1 MLFFCRKL
9 QEKGTETMKFDDVR
23 QGLTYDDVLLVP
35 QYSEVVGMQIDIKTH
50 LTKNIVLNIP
60 IVSAAMDTVTESKM
74 AIALAREGGLGFIHK
89 NMSIED
95 QAHEV
100 DLVKKNESGMITHP
114 IVLKGEHT
122 VKEAAEIMENYKIS
136 GLPIVDDNNVL
147 QGIITN
153 RDVKYLK
160 IDDTPVSK
168 VMTKM
173 PLLTA
178 PQGTTLDEA
187 KEILWE
193 NRIEKL
199 PIVDK
204 ENHLIG
210 LLTSKD
216 IDNAKN
222 FPNACKDSH
231 GRLRCGAAVGVGPD
245 TMDRVRALV
254 AAGVDIITVDS
265 AHGDSKN
272 VINIVKE
279 IRKEFPQLDLVAGN
293 IVTAEAAK
301 HLIDAG
307 VNAVKVGIGPGSI
320 CTTRIVAGVGVPQI
334 TAVGD
339 VYEYCKS
346 RGISVIAD
354 GGIKQSGDI
363 VKALAAGGDC
373 VMLGSMLAGCT
384 EAPGDEVI
392 FSGRKFKVYV
402 GMGSLA
408 AMKRGSADRYFQ
420 NKNTQAKKLVPEGI
434 EGRVP
439 FKGALSD
446 TIYQLCGGIRSGM
459 GYCGCKDIET
469 LKENA
474 KFMRITAAGLKESHP
489 HDVNITVEAPNY
501 FKE

>member
-1 MLFFCRKL
+1 
-9 QEKGTETMKFDDVR
+9 MKFDDVR

-74 AIALAREGGLGFIHK
+74 AIALAREGGIGFIHK

-100 DLVKKNESGMITHP
+100 DLVKKNEAGMITNP

-122 VKEAAEIMENYKIS
+122 VKEAYELMENYRIS
-136 GLPIVDDNNVL
+136 GLPVVDDSNIL
-147 QGIITN
+147 KGIITN
-153 RDVKYLK
+153 RDMKYIQ
-160 IDDTPVSK
+160 IDDTLVSK

-173 PLLTA
+173 PLVCA
-178 PQGTTLDEA
+178 KVGTTLEEA
-187 KEILWE
+187 KKILAKHK
-193 NRIEKL
+193 IEKL
-199 PIVDK
+199 PIVD
-204 ENHLIG
+204 EFNHLMG
-210 LLTSKD
+210 LITSKD
-216 IDNAKN
+216 IDNVKQ
-222 FPNACKDSH
+222 FPNACKDNK

-245 TMDRVRALV
+245 TIERVRALV
-254 AAGVDIITVDS
+254 NAGVDIITVDS

-279 IRKEFPQLDLVAGN
+279 IRKEFPNLDLCAGN
-293 IVTAEAAK
+293 IVTKEAAK

-307 VNAVKVGIGPGSI
+307 VDVVKVGIGPGSI
-320 CTTRIVAGVGVPQI
+320 CTTRIIAGVGVPQI
-334 TAVGD
+334 SAVGD
-339 VYEYCKS
+339 VYEYCKDK
-346 RGISVIAD
+346 GVCVIAD

-373 VMLGSMLAGCT
+373 VMLGSMLAGCE
-384 EAPGDEVI
+384 EAPGEEVI
-392 FSGRKFKVYV
+392 YSGRKFKVYV

-439 FKGALSD
+439 YKGELSD

-459 GYCGCKDIET
+459 GYCGCKNINE

-474 KFMRITAAGLKESHP
+474 KFIRITASGLKESHP
-489 HDVNITVEAPNY
+489 HDVDITVEAPNY
-501 FKE
+501 FKD

>member
-1 MLFFCRKL
+1 
-9 QEKGTETMKFDDVR
+9 MKFDDVR

-35 QYSEVVGMQIDIKTH
+35 QYSEVVGMQIDIKTK
-50 LTKNIVLNIP
+50 LTKNITLNIP

-89 NMSIED
+89 NMSIEE

-100 DLVKKNESGMITHP
+100 DLVKKNESGMITNP

-122 VKEAAEIMENYKIS
+122 VKEAANLMETYRIS
-136 GLPIVDDNNVL
+136 GLPVVDDDNIL
-147 QGIITN
+147 KGIITN
-153 RDVKYLK
+153 RDMKYLAL
-160 IDDTPVSK
+160 DNTLVSN

-173 PLLTA
+173 PLVTA
-178 PQGTTLDEA
+178 KVGTTLDEA
-187 KEILWE
+187 KKILWE
-193 NRIEKL
+193 NKIEKL
-199 PIVDK
+199 PIVDDK
-204 ENHLIG
+204 NHLMG
-210 LLTSKD
+210 LITSKD
-216 IDNAKN
+216 IDNAKQ
-222 FPNACKDSH
+222 FPNACKDSK
-231 GRLRCGAAVGVGPD
+231 GRLRCGAAVGVGAD
-245 TMDRVRALV
+245 TMNRVKALV
-254 AAGVDIITVDS
+254 EAGVDIITVDS

-272 VINIVKE
+272 VLNIVRE
-279 IRKEFPQLDLVAGN
+279 IRKAYPNLDLVAGN
-293 IVTAEAAK
+293 IVTAEAAA

-307 VNAVKVGIGPGSI
+307 VDAVKVGIGPGSI
-320 CTTRIVAGVGVPQI
+320 CTTRIIAGVGVPQI

-346 RGISVIAD
+346 RGVCVIAD

-384 EAPGDEVI
+384 ESPGEEVI
-392 FSGRKFKVYV
+392 YAGRKFKVYV

-439 FKGALSD
+439 FKGALAD

-459 GYCGCKDIET
+459 GYCGCQNIAL

-474 KFMRITAAGLKESHP
+474 KFIRITASGLKESHP
-489 HDVNITVEAPNY
+489 HDVDITVEAPNY
-501 FKE
+501 FKD

>member
-1 MLFFCRKL
+1 
-9 QEKGTETMKFDDVR
+9 MKFDDVR

-100 DLVKKNESGMITHP
+100 DLVKKNESGMIAHP

-307 VNAVKVGIGPGSI
+307 VDAVKVGIGPGSI

-363 VKALAAGGDC
+363 VEALAAGGDC

-420 NKNTQAKKLVPEGI
+420 NKNTQTKKLVPEGI